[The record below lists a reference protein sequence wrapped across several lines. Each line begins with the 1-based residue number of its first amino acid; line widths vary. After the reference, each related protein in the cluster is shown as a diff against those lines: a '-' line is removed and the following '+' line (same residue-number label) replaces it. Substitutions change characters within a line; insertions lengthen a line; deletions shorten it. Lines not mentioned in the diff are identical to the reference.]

1 MLAESMARQRDEYEA
16 QMTKQDKSF
25 ARAINQAK
33 EEFKSQLEE
42 ALEKQAQDFE
52 AKLAAVKEEQ
62 AQIVQKNIT

>member
-1 MLAESMARQRDEYEA
+1 
-16 QMTKQDKSF
+16 MTKQDKSF

-62 AQIVQKNIT
+62 A